1 MNLKIKLIIA
11 FFVIVFLPGCFLF
24 FSAYSACPRSLE
36 RIWNWYNIP
45 IIIFMAVVMTYG
57 SNKIIF
63 VPIKKL
69 REAARNIKEGNLEFE
84 IGITSKDEIGQ
95 LFQDFEEMRVRL
107 KESAEE
113 KMIYDH
119 ENKELIGNISHDL
132 KTPIM
137 AIKGYAEGLLDGV
150 ADTPDKM
157 EHYLRTINNKA
168 NEMDRLINEL
178 TLYSQIDANQI
189 PYNFTHLL
197 ATGFFSDCAEE
208 LFLDLEAKG
217 MEFVFHNELSE
228 DCTVIVDPE
237 QIRRVIN
244 NIANN
249 AVKYNDKD
257 HGILKMTLKD
267 AGNFIQVEM
276 TDNGK
281 GILEQDLPY
290 IFNRFYRTDISRNSS
305 SGGSGI
311 GLSIV
316 KKIIEEHGGN
326 IWATSEDGKETTMHF
341 VIRKAAGG
349 ASQ

>member
-1 MNLKIKLIIA
+1 MNLKLKIIIVL
-11 FFVIVFLPGCFLF
+11 FVIVFLPGCFMF
-24 FSAYSACPRSLE
+24 FSAYNACPSSLE

-45 IIIFMAVVMTYG
+45 IVIVMVAVMIYG

-63 VPIKKL
+63 APIKKL
-69 REAARNIKEGNLEFE
+69 REATHNIKNGNLDFR
-84 IGITSKDEIGQ
+84 IGKTSKDEIGQ
-95 LFQDFEEMRVRL
+95 LFQDFEEMRMRL

-113 KMIYDH
+113 KIVYDH
-119 ENKELIGNISHDL
+119 ENKELISNISHDL

-150 ADTPDKM
+150 ADTSEKM
-157 EHYLRTINNKA
+157 EHYLQTIYNKA

-178 TLYSQIDANQI
+178 SLYSQIDTNQI
-189 PYNFTHLL
+189 PYNFTSLS
-197 ATGFFSDCAEE
+197 ATGFFGDCAEE

-217 MEFVFHNELSE
+217 MEFIYKNELSD
-228 DCTVIVDPE
+228 DCEVIVDPE

-244 NIANN
+244 NVANN
-249 AVKYNDKD
+249 AVKYNDKE
-257 HGILKMTLKD
+257 HGTLRMTLKD

-276 TDNGK
+276 ADNGK
-281 GILEQDLPY
+281 GILKHDLPY
-290 IFNRFYRTDISRNSS
+290 IFNRFYRTDTSRSSS

-341 VIRKAAGG
+341 VIRKTSGG
-349 ASQ
+349 VS

>member
-1 MNLKIKLIIA
+1 MNLKLKLIIV
-11 FFVIVFLPGCFLF
+11 FFAIVFLPGCFLF

-36 RIWNWYNIP
+36 RIWHWYNIP
-45 IIIFMAVVMTYG
+45 IMIVIIVVLIYG

-63 VPIKKL
+63 SPIKKL
-69 REAARNIKEGNLEFE
+69 REATHNIKEGNLEFIIE
-84 IGITSKDEIGQ
+84 TTSKDEIGQ
-95 LFQDFEEMRVRL
+95 LFQDFEEMRKRL

-113 KMIYDH
+113 KMIYDR
-119 ENKELIGNISHDL
+119 ENRELISNISHDL

-150 ADTPDKM
+150 ADTSEKM
-157 EHYLRTINNKA
+157 EHYLRTIYNKA

-178 TLYSQIDANQI
+178 ALYSQIDTNRI
-189 PYNFTHLL
+189 RYNLTALS

-208 LFLDLEAKG
+208 LFLDLEAKE
-217 MEFVFHNELSE
+217 MEFIYISELSD

-249 AVKYNDKD
+249 AAKYNDKA
-257 HGILKMTLKD
+257 HRTLKMTLKD
-267 AGNFIQVEM
+267 AGDFIQVEM
-276 TDNGK
+276 EDNGK
-281 GILEQDLPY
+281 GILEEDLPF
-290 IFNRFYRTDISRNSS
+290 IFNRFYRTDASRNSS

-316 KKIIEEHGGN
+316 KKIIEEHGGS
-326 IWATSEDGKETTMHF
+326 IWATSKDGVGTTMYF
-341 VIRKAAGG
+341 VIRKASGG
-349 ASQ
+349 ANQ